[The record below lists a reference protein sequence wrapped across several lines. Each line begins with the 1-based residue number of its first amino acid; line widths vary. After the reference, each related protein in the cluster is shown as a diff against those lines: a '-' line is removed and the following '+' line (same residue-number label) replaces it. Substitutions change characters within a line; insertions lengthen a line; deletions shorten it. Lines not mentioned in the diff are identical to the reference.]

1 MRQQQS
7 RTATSQL
14 NTTPAPIDKGPA
26 RLDLIQG
33 ASGLL
38 LVLFMWVHMG
48 LVSSILISK
57 DAMHAVTRAM
67 EGEFLF
73 RRPVPG
79 LVSAAVLA
87 VAALVLVH
95 ALASIRRMP
104 ASYREYRGFMKHA
117 RMLRHADTWLWLL
130 QVITGL
136 VLMFVVAI
144 HLYEMAL
151 HPGAIGPYASAD
163 RAVSGRMWP
172 LDLLMLYAVEI
183 HAGIGLYRL
192 ILKWGWIRSSDPRR
206 MRRRLRLL
214 ITLIVVFFLV
224 LGTLTLATYV
234 RIGLEHRDR
243 AGERYVP
250 EHPQVPGNRGTH

>member
-144 HLYEMAL
+144 HLYEMAAT
-151 HPGAIGPYASAD
+151 PGCHRALCLGRSCRERAHVAARSAD
-163 RAVSGRMWP
+163 ALRGGNPCRDRP
-172 LDLLMLYAVEI
+172 LPPDPEM
-183 HAGIGLYRL
+183 GL
-192 ILKWGWIRSSDPRR
+192 D
-206 MRRRLRLL
+206 
-214 ITLIVVFFLV
+214 
-224 LGTLTLATYV
+224 TLAP
-234 RIGLEHRDR
+234 I
-243 AGERYVP
+243 
-250 EHPQVPGNRGTH
+250 RGACAAACAC

>member
-1 MRQQQS
+1 MNPTR
-7 RTATSQL
+7 
-14 NTTPAPIDKGPA
+14 APIDKGPA

-73 RRPVPG
+73 GRPVPG
-79 LVSAAVLA
+79 LVSVAALT

-95 ALASIRRMP
+95 ALAAIRRLP
-104 ASYREYRGFMKHA
+104 ASYHEYRGFMKHA
-117 RMLRHADTWLWLL
+117 RMLRHSDTWLWLV

-144 HLYEMAL
+144 HLYEMAA

-172 LDLLMLYAVEI
+172 LGLLMLYAVEI

-192 ILKWGWIRSSDPRR
+192 ILKWGWIRTRDPRR

-214 ITLIVVFFLV
+214 ITLIVVFFLA
-224 LGTLTLATYV
+224 LGTLSLACYV
-234 RIGLEHRDR
+234 KIGLEHRDR

-250 EHPQVPGNRGTH
+250 QHRRVLDDRGAG